1 MSQFQYY
8 ISKGGKTVGPC
19 TLDDLRSYLAY
30 GSVQVHDLALRDGET
45 DWRPLLQ
52 LDELRLHE
60 GADFVQDITRR
71 QRVARYREYEK
82 VPLPK
87 RSGWVLREM
96 LIGFFFF
103 PPKLWRASASVLQGR
118 VYRPEANA
126 DGFLKHWPRWV
137 EFFVQFMLIVNAA
150 VWILLLWVI
159 TMNAMPLVREMVD
172 LAKTGAADLKN

>member
-1 MSQFQYY
+1 VSQYFL
-8 ISKGGKTVGPC
+8 SKSGKTVGPC

-30 GSVQVHDLALRDGET
+30 GSVKVSDLVMRDGEQ
-45 DWRPLLQ
+45 DWQQ
-52 LDELRLHE
+52 LMELKELKLHE

-96 LIGFFFF
+96 LVGFFFF
-103 PPKLWRASASVLQGR
+103 PPKLWRASSSVLQGR
-118 VYRPEANA
+118 VYRRAVNE

-137 EFFVQFMLIVNAA
+137 EIIVQMVLVVN
-150 VWILLLWVI
+150 VLLWIALLWVV
-159 TMNAMPLVREMVD
+159 TSNAMPLVREMVD

>member
-1 MSQFQYY
+1 MSQYFL
-8 ISKGGKTVGPC
+8 SKSGKTVGPC

-30 GSVQVHDLALRDGET
+30 GSVQVSDLAMRDGET
-45 DWRPLLQ
+45 EWRPLTELK
-52 LDELRLHE
+52 ELRLHE

-71 QRVARYREYEK
+71 QRVARYREYDK

-103 PPKLWRASASVLQGR
+103 PPKLWHAASSVLQGR
-118 VYRPEANA
+118 VYRPAVNE

-137 EFFVQFMLIVNAA
+137 EIIVQMVLVVNVLLWTA
-150 VWILLLWVI
+150 LLWVV
-159 TMNAMPLVREMVD
+159 TSNAMPLVREMVD
-172 LAKTGAADLKN
+172 LAKTGAADLKR